1 MPKAPYRTQRWRFQ
15 PLTLIR
21 QTGTL
26 RAPDGSTTYTFVAV
40 VHPDLPPVKLTL
52 TVTTEK
58 TLRATACFDGTVR
71 EKTREEGKEHE

>member
-1 MPKAPYRTQRWRFQ
+1 MTVQRGRQGWLFQ

-26 RAPDGSTTYTFVAV
+26 RAPDGSTTYTFVAL

-52 TVTTEK
+52 LVTARE
-58 TLRATACFDGTVR
+58 TLRATACFDETIQIERGGV
-71 EKTREEGKEHE
+71 E

>member
-1 MPKAPYRTQRWRFQ
+1 MTVQRGKQGWLFQ

-26 RAPDGSTTYTFVAV
+26 RAPDGSTTYTFAAL

-52 TVTTEK
+52 TVTVGE
-58 TLRATACFDGTVR
+58 TLRATACFDETLR
-71 EKTREEGKEHE
+71 EAIREEGEHYG

>member
-1 MPKAPYRTQRWRFQ
+1 MPKAPCRTPRWLFQ

-26 RAPDGSTTYTFVAV
+26 RAPDGSTIYTFVAV

-52 TVTTEK
+52 TVITKK
-58 TLRATACFDGTVR
+58 TLRTTACFDETIR
-71 EKTREEGKEHE
+71 EKTREEGEEHE